1 MLFPRLHA
9 LLGNLVADAPKY
21 VPVAIAVGTGI
32 ASILI
37 GNVPGGVIQLLH
49 AVTIL
54 AAGWTVVGLHQAV
67 ARVPQ
72 HMMTYTTKGEE

>member
-9 LLGNLVADAPKY
+9 LLGTFAADAPKY
-21 VPVAIAVGTGI
+21 IPVAIAVGAGI
-32 ASILI
+32 TSILI

-67 ARVPQ
+67 AMVPE
-72 HMMTYTTKGEE
+72 HTINCARKGD